1 MSYRRSIIW
10 LSMFLVTSV
19 VLTWTIVNTLRRG
32 VSGSTSTYSAVF
44 TDVSGL
50 RSGDDVRVAGVRV
63 GRVDSIELDGNLA
76 RVHFQVDR
84 DHTLSG
90 DTRAAVTYQ
99 NIIGQRYLGLSLGDF
114 GAPAPMEPGTEIPVG
129 HTEPSFDISVLLNGF
144 EPLFS
149 VLDPDRVND
158 LSEALV
164 GALGGDAGSITRLL
178 AQTSTLAESIAGPDA
193 ALGDLITELGTVLT
207 GLSRQS
213 GDLQDVITRSEVIF
227 TELAARK
234 SDLINSADT
243 IARVGDRVAE
253 IAADTRPEITEF
265 LEREPGFSSHFN
277 AGKEDFGY
285 MGANLPLLLKG
296 LARISQEGSFLSAY
310 VCDLN
315 PLGFAPFLAPL
326 VPQVVADSTP
336 GGVAEYSP
344 ICQP

>member
-10 LSMFLVTSV
+10 LSLFLVASV
-19 VLTWTIVNTLRRG
+19 VLTWTILNTLRRG
-32 VSGSTSTYSAVF
+32 MSGSTHTYSAVF

-63 GRVDSIELDGNLA
+63 GRVDSIDLDGNLA
-76 RVHFQVDR
+76 RVRFQVDR

-99 NIIGQRYLGLSLGDF
+99 NLIGQRYLALSLGDF
-114 GAPAPMEPGTEIPVG
+114 GTPTPLEPGAEIPVD
-129 HTEPSFDISVLLNGF
+129 HTEPSFDISLLLNGF

-149 VLDPDRVND
+149 VLDPDSVND

-178 AQTSTLAESIAGPDA
+178 AQTSALAESIAGPDEV
-193 ALGDLITELGTVLT
+193 LGDLITQLGTALT

-213 GDLQDVITRSEVIF
+213 GDLQDVITRSQVIF
-227 TELAARK
+227 TELASRR
-234 SDLINSADT
+234 SDLVTSAET
-243 IARVGDRVAE
+243 ITRVGNRVAE
-253 IAADTRPEITEF
+253 IAAATRPEVTEF
-265 LEREPGFSSHFN
+265 LDREPGFSSHFN
-277 AGKEDFGY
+277 AGKEDFEY
-285 MGANLPLLLKG
+285 LGANAPLLLKG
-296 LARISQEGSFLSAY
+296 LARISQEGSFLGAY

-315 PLGFAPFLAPL
+315 PLGFAPFLVPL

-336 GGVAEYSP
+336 GGKAQYSP